1 MAMVVPLSANEKA
14 SRALMATEVAPMDA
28 QATSVSSDSPQKL
41 LENAVETIGDAVGSP
56 LSGRA
61 KEGDNALETLVDV
74 AAAAAGERPEG
85 TAELLKQEPSS
96 LATNEEG
103 EEKMSYCVLDCVCVW
118 VAWCREEAAPLTSAG
133 SA

>member
-56 LSGRA
+56 LSSRA

-74 AAAAAGERPEG
+74 AAAAGERPEG

-103 EEKMSYCVLDCVCVW
+103 EEKMSYCVLDCVCVC
-118 VAWCREEAAPLTSAG
+118 VCVCVCG
-133 SA
+133 